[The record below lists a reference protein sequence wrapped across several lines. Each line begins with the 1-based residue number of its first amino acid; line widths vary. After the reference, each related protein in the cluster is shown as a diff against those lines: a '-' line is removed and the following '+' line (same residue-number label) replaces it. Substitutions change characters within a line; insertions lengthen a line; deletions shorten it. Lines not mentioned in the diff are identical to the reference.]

1 MSVFRRLSMVFQQKA
16 NRVLDKAENPA
27 EALDLSYEKM
37 LENLQRV
44 RRSIA
49 DVLTSQKRLEAQRDT
64 LQQQHDRLQGHAR
77 LALQQAQED
86 VARTALTRA
95 QLVRGQIE
103 GLDPQIEQL

>member
-37 LENLQRV
+37 LENLQTV

-49 DVLTSQKRLEAQRDT
+49 DVLTS
-64 LQQQHDRLQGHAR
+64 
-77 LALQQAQED
+77 
-86 VARTALTRA
+86 
-95 QLVRGQIE
+95 
-103 GLDPQIEQL
+103 

>member
-1 MSVFRRLSMVFQQKA
+1 MSLFRRLSMVFQQKA

-37 LENLQRV
+37 LENLQKV

-64 LQQQHDRLQGHAR
+64 LRQQQDSLQGQPR
-77 LALQQAQED
+77 LALQRGQED

-95 QLVRGQIE
+95 QLVKGQID
-103 GLDPQIEQL
+103 GLD

>member
-49 DVLTSQKRLEAQRDT
+49 DVLTSQKRLEAQRDI
-64 LQQQHDRLQGHAR
+64 LQQQHDTLQGHAR
-77 LALQQAQED
+77 LALQHPGGATSHLWASA
-86 VARTALTRA
+86 VAARPEAREA
-95 QLVRGQIE
+95 RC
-103 GLDPQIEQL
+103 D